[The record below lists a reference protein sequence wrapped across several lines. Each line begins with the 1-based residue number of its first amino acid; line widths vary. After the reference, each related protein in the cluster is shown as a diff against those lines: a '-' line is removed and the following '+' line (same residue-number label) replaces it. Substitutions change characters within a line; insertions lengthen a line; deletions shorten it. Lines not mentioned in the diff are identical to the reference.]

1 MQVQDPRRGEE
12 KAGEP
17 KSTQSLKHCLR
28 HIKARHARK
37 KKGTTRPIPGFF
49 LTTAKRAK
57 PNETPVMQEAPVV
70 QVPAVAQVA
79 GGDVNLSGGLVLDDE
94 DVIMQQRR
102 ASLSC
107 RKRAPSKLQTTTR
120 YEDDAP
126 GEEEEE
132 EEEDANEGDF
142 LMSLEERTMG
152 HQPRA
157 ARALASDIKLCGQ
170 TTERLIAGG

>member
-1 MQVQDPRRGEE
+1 MVVADGEWERRHVLGTTTVLFESDSARGSTLRGRMQVQDPRRGEE

-17 KSTQSLKHCLR
+17 KSTQSLKHCPR

-107 RKRAPSKLQTTTR
+107 RKRAPSRQGTR
-120 YEDDAP
+120 
-126 GEEEEE
+126 
-132 EEEDANEGDF
+132 
-142 LMSLEERTMG
+142 MT
-152 HQPRA
+152 PRRRRRRRRRRRMPTKA
-157 ARALASDIKLCGQ
+157 IS
-170 TTERLIAGG
+170 